1 MLFYGSDELH
11 SLLVLSAKDCT
22 TFRNSVTTHYCTEL
36 INTETG
42 HLCILCLFNSAPS
55 LDQIDLRLYPLF
67 IFGWQKRLNKI
78 SEAKAQNHDWLLRG
92 FYLLVSLPLTK
103 HVEKACLLEC
113 RTWVL
118 IFILLYM

>member
-1 MLFYGSDELH
+1 MLFYGSDGLH
-11 SLLVLSAKDCT
+11 SLLVSSAKDCT
-22 TFRNSVTTHYCTEL
+22 TFRNPVPIHYCTEL

-42 HLCILCLFNSAPS
+42 HLCILCLFNSALS

-67 IFGWQKRLNKI
+67 IFGWQKHLNKI
-78 SEAKAQNHDWLLRG
+78 SEAKGQNHVWLLSG

-103 HVEKACLLEC
+103 PVEKDCLLEC

-118 IFILLYM
+118 IFILLYI